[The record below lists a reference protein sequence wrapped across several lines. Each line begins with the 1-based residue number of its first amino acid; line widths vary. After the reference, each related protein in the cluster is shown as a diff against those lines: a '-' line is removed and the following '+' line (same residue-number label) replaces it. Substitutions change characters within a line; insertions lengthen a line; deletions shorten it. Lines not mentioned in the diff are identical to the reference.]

1 MKSIYDKS
9 PTNIC
14 KYPRPNWHQIL
25 NIENSKL
32 FEHHMFLYL
41 YGNNK
46 VAAYKT
52 VRKEKNIFCIE
63 LDETLLVFPC
73 LKNSMKKIWQFYFTT
88 IQKIKFYALTC
99 LYFIKKDFFNSVTMS
114 LLQLNSAITKK
125 RCSKPKCLA
134 KKEKKNR
141 YHIWKLKECIHQFRS
156 TPPRRKKSPK
166 NHETNKEKTN
176 CNN

>member
-1 MKSIYDKS
+1 MQSIYGKS

-14 KYPRPNWHQIL
+14 KYLRPNSHQIW
-25 NIENSKL
+25 NIEKSKL

-46 VAAYKT
+46 VAAYKTT

-88 IQKIKFYALTC
+88 IRKIKFYALTC

-125 RCSKPKCLA
+125 RCSKPKYLA

-141 YHIWKLKECIHQFRS
+141 YHIWKLKECINQYRS
-156 TPPRRKKSPK
+156 TPPTRKKNHQK
-166 NHETNKEKTN
+166 HHETKLL
-176 CNN
+176 